1 MIDPRD
7 VEEGDP
13 LAAVGAD
20 GQIYFGQAV
29 WVSGKLFVQTE
40 HGRILVV
47 SGSEIIGWTP
57 QLDFGDD
64 T

>member
-1 MIDPRD
+1 VIDPHD
-7 VEEGDP
+7 VKEGDP
-13 LAAVGAD
+13 LAAVGSD
-20 GQIYFGQAV
+20 GEIYFGAAC